1 VEAVTRTPGQLA
13 KEIAEE
19 EAAEAAACAQL
30 LKWLRR
36 EVNRDLRAWRG
47 LLKAGDAGPFAEH
60 LPGLADDA
68 RAKLAMIAWAESWQ
82 GAWTNEHYG
91 PDMRWQVIERLRYI
105 MFGVRKVAAGY
116 AHRAGYREEWK
127 S

>member
-1 VEAVTRTPGQLA
+1 VTRTPEQLA

-19 EAAEAAACAQL
+19 EVAEAVRYARL

-47 LLKAGDAGPFAEH
+47 LLKASDAGPFAEH
-60 LPGLADDA
+60 LPGLVADA
-68 RAKLAMIAWAESWQ
+68 KAKLRMITWAESWQ
-82 GAWTNEHYG
+82 GVWTNEFYG
-91 PDMRWQVIERLRYI
+91 PDMRWVMVDYLRYI
-105 MFGVRKVAAGY
+105 MYGIRKMSVGY
-116 AHRAGYREEWK
+116 AEREGYREEWR